1 VVIYT
6 YFVIWLILGTRLGGL
21 SLLATLISV
30 FLAFVVR
37 SLWSVSL
44 LRFVIAISSF
54 CLLAVFV
61 FALGGF
67 LGFILRL
74 FISLLI
80 VMRFSMA
87 IGMVVMAVRVIG
99 TMLEEV
105 PAGWY
110 GHGDSSNS
118 PGSGLVRK
126 KLKVTAHG
134 SISYHTVSPPALADS
149 CPPVA

>member
-1 VVIYT
+1 MFT

-21 SLLATLISV
+21 SLLATLIFAV
-30 FLAFVVR
+30 LAFVVR

-44 LRFVIAISSF
+44 LRFVIAIRSF
-54 CLLAVFV
+54 CLLALLILAF
-61 FALGGF
+61 GGF
-67 LGFILRL
+67 LGLILRL

-80 VMRFSMA
+80 VVRFSMA
-87 IGMVVMAVRVIG
+87 IRMVLMAVRVIG
-99 TMLEEV
+99 SMLEEV

-118 PGSGLVRK
+118 PRSGLVRK

-134 SISYHTVSPPALADS
+134 TISYHTASPPALADS